1 VLAITLQ
8 KSVEARSSQGG
19 TATAEVK
26 KSIERAKETVSA
38 YEREQD

>member
-26 KSIERAKETVSA
+26 KSIESAKVA
-38 YEREQD
+38 VNGYGRQKD